1 MVSCLCVFLGLVAI
15 VEMGNRIIFEASID
29 TKPFESAIED
39 MKVITNSFFD
49 MADKRASS
57 FLKIW
62 VL

>member
-1 MVSCLCVFLGLVAI
+1 VAI